1 MERKI
6 ICIFFHLYEGYETFH
21 PPTLVGSW
29 GRFQN
34 PKQKAMSGNQIE
46 DTLLPEIILTL
57 PHLSYIR

>member
-21 PPTLVGSW
+21 PPTVGSW
-29 GRFQN
+29 GCFQN
-34 PKQKAMSGNQIE
+34 SKQKAMSGNQIE

-57 PHLSYIR
+57 AHLSYFW